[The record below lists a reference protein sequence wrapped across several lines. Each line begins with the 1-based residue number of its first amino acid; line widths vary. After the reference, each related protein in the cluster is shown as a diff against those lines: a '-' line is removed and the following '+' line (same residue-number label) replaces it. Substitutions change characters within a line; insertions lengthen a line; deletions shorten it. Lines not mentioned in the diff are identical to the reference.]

1 MKQTNLHNQAISVA
15 FTGHRFIPYDK
26 IASLREAL
34 KTVILEHYN
43 RGIRIFYCGM
53 AMGFDLLAA
62 EVVLS
67 MKETYPDIVLV
78 AAVPYRGQCEKF
90 TPYNK
95 QRYHNILS
103 KANEVV
109 ILEENY
115 TDGCFLRRN
124 DYMLSCSGHLIGYF
138 DGVPK
143 GGTYYT
149 FKRAKQRGMPVVNL
163 F

>member
-67 MKETYPDIVLV
+67 MKETYPDIDWKEGKLLNRASAGDIREWVGKL
-78 AAVPYRGQCEKF
+78 
-90 TPYNK
+90 
-95 QRYHNILS
+95 
-103 KANEVV
+103 
-109 ILEENY
+109 
-115 TDGCFLRRN
+115 
-124 DYMLSCSGHLIGYF
+124 GY
-138 DGVPK
+138 
-143 GGTYYT
+143 
-149 FKRAKQRGMPVVNL
+149 
-163 F
+163 